1 MQPVKVNHRKNVAN
15 DLKTL
20 AQREALRMNLDAVGS
35 PMAISDDATNPYAF
49 VVSVKDGE
57 ATRKFRVIVKELD

>member
-15 DLKTL
+15 DLKAF
-20 AQREALRMNLDAVGS
+20 AQREALQGQGPGGPA
-35 PMAISDDATNPYAF
+35 MAISDDATNPYAF

>member
-20 AQREALRMNLDAVGS
+20 AHQGS
-35 PMAISDDATNPYAF
+35 GGSAMVISDDATNPYAF